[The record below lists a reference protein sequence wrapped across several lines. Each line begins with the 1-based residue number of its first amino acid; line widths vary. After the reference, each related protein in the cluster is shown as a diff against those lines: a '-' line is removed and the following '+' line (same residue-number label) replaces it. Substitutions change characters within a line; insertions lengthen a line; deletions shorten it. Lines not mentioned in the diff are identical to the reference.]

1 MQQPVIYPSDTGSNK
16 RLIKWMRSYVMNLI
30 QKVNIE
36 QIQSHV
42 KSIKEFQT
50 FAKQLFV
57 SVGEETKRRLSSRF
71 DGVEYKYQLARLP
84 DVIAKFEEE
93 YGEAPIIGWVAMSF
107 AGQAPNRVHIGTL
120 LNYGEWPL
128 TYTVGFHLL
137 EEEYR
142 QVTEELDSADWE
154 KMVGYK
160 TTYQYSKPNGEHMF
174 NSSAFELDLASL
186 TKSKEKMVETIVS
199 YYEQAAPIVAKLE
212 KKSCITN

>member
-1 MQQPVIYPSDTGSNK
+1 
-16 RLIKWMRSYVMNLI
+16 MNLM
-30 QKVNIE
+30 QTVNVE

-57 SVGEETKRRLSSRF
+57 SVGEEAKRRLSSHF
-71 DGVEYKYQLARLP
+71 AGVEYKYQLARLP
-84 DVIAKFEEE
+84 DVIAKFEKE

-107 AGQAPNRVHIGTL
+107 ADQEPHRVHIGTL

-142 QVTEELDSADWE
+142 PVAEELHSLEWE
-154 KMVGYK
+154 KLIGCK

-174 NSSAFELDLASL
+174 NSLTFELNLTSL
-186 TKSKEKMVETIVS
+186 TESKEKMVETIVN
-199 YYEQAAPIVAKLE
+199 YYEQAAPIVVKLK
-212 KKSCITN
+212 KKSCITNE